1 MGRCVK
7 WFKEINSEEMDISRQ
22 REKSL
27 SWTSA
32 EKQNNPQWVVVS
44 AASAVAEKEET

>member
-1 MGRCVK
+1 
-7 WFKEINSEEMDISRQ
+7 MDTSRQ

-32 EKQNNPQWVVVS
+32 EEQNNPQGVVVS
-44 AASAVAEKEET
+44 AVSAVAEKGET